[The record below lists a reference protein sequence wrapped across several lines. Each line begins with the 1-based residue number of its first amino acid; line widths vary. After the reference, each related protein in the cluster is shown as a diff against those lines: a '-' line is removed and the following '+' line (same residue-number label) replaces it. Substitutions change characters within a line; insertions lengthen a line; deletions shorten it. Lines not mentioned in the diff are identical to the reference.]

1 MVFFRA
7 YDSVAGIATGLLAR
21 YAEGLAG
28 AEQAAV
34 TSAVEY
40 LHNDGLLPGAVVL
53 LAIVTTLA
61 WPVVV
66 IAATVALHQAGAR
79 RAVVAALCLSE
90 LFAFH
95 ASFPA
100 AAGLAFFLVAAVLWQ
115 RQKVQGTPVEPVRPV
130 TA

>member
-66 IAATVALHQAGAR
+66 IAAAVALHQAGAR
-79 RAVVAALCLSE
+79 RAVVAALASRSSLPSTQASPRPLDSLSSSSRRCCGSARRFRGRRWSQ
-90 LFAFH
+90 FA
-95 ASFPA
+95 
-100 AAGLAFFLVAAVLWQ
+100 
-115 RQKVQGTPVEPVRPV
+115 R
-130 TA
+130 